1 MQNLT
6 KLLEKYS
13 QDSRILKLASLLTA
27 SAPQAITL
35 EGLAGSSVAFVIAG
49 SWMSNPRQMV
59 IIANNQEEAAYMFNN
74 LDNIFTLTKVHYL
87 PDSFKK
93 PGNFDQISST
103 QVLQRTEVVN
113 YISESDHD
121 QSIIITYPEALFEKV
136 VSPDSLKDHRI
147 IITKSEPFDAGFLI
161 EIL

>member
-121 QSIIITYPEALFEKV
+121 QSIIITYPEA
-136 VSPDSLKDHRI
+136 
-147 IITKSEPFDAGFLI
+147 
-161 EIL
+161 

>member
-59 IIANNQEEAAYMFNN
+59 IIANNQEEAAYMF
-74 LDNIFTLTKVHYL
+74 
-87 PDSFKK
+87 
-93 PGNFDQISST
+93 
-103 QVLQRTEVVN
+103 
-113 YISESDHD
+113 
-121 QSIIITYPEALFEKV
+121 
-136 VSPDSLKDHRI
+136 
-147 IITKSEPFDAGFLI
+147 
-161 EIL
+161 